1 MDGSSSS
8 SAVVVAR
15 DGRGAS
21 TLVMS
26 AGSRVISEPSCRG
39 NHPTPDMLG
48 CGVLLLGDPQG
59 ELAGEFSGEL
69 SGEQR

>member
-21 TLVMS
+21 TWVMS

-39 NHPTPDMLG
+39 NHSTPGMSG
-48 CGVLLLGDPQG
+48 CGVLLRDGGTPV
-59 ELAGEFSGEL
+59 
-69 SGEQR
+69 

>member
-39 NHPTPDMLG
+39 TG
-48 CGVLLLGDPQG
+48 ELLGDPQG